1 MGRQSSEAHV
11 LEVCLN
17 NLVLELDLEVCALSA
32 NTLPRASLKSCR
44 RKRSSSF
51 ERLGPVS

>member
-17 NLVLELDLEVCALSA
+17 NLVVKLDLEVCALSA
-32 NTLPRASLKSCR
+32 NTLPRASPN
-44 RKRSSSF
+44 
-51 ERLGPVS
+51 PVGESDQAHLND